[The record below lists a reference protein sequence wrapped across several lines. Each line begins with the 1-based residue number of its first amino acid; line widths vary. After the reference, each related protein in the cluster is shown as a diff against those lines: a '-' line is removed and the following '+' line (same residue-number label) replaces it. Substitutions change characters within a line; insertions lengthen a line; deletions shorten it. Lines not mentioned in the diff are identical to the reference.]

1 MTTVYTLYIPM
12 LPVSTNDLL
21 MMFFFCK
28 HYLSPSA
35 YAQQDNTVQYDEF
48 KHQEKTKGE
57 HFA

>member
-21 MMFFFCK
+21 MMFFFCE

-35 YAQQDNTVQYDEF
+35 YAPQDNTVQHDEF